1 MKYNDINSPSRSVR
15 YRAFVV
21 SVILIPINIYW
32 NVQMELVRY
41 SGLPTTISL
50 FFNVIFN
57 LLVLSLANIGIK
69 RFFGKTLFKSGELST
84 IYVML
89 SIASGIGGHSMM
101 QILPPMLGHPFW
113 FATEEND
120 WKNLFWRHLPE
131 WLTVN
136 DKRALGGYY
145 EGDTLY
151 KIEYLTAWLIPVLSW
166 FSIIF
171 IILLIMLCLN
181 VIIRQQWVENEK
193 LSYPIIQLPTEMTS
207 SRFYLNRWM
216 WTGFILVAIVDI
228 LNGLHFLIPTIPQV
242 FSKRYYLNLSGE
254 PFLAMG
260 NLPFALY
267 PFVIG
272 LGFLIP
278 LDLSF
283 SCWFF
288 FWFWKLQLI
297 VGQMVGLS
305 HLPGFPYLHSQAI
318 GGYIGVTL
326 VALYVSRFHL
336 LLVVKQ
342 VLTQSTIANS
352 RNQVMSYRK
361 IVVLLVVSSII
372 LLALCQKAGM
382 SITVATIFF
391 LLYYLISMG
400 ITRMR
405 AELGAPVHDIHY
417 TGPEQMMV
425 WAVGTRRLGAANLTV
440 LSLFWFLTR
449 THYSHVMPH
458 QLEGFK
464 ISTQVN
470 ISQGKTFIAIIVAC
484 VVGIFSAF
492 WVLLHIPYQLGALAQ
507 IPWPTVNAF
516 GLEPWRRLEDWL
528 INPMVTDIPETVF
541 IGIGLLVTFGLMF
554 MRMKFFWFP
563 LYPAAYA
570 VTNSWAIH
578 NIWFCL
584 FIAWIIKI
592 IILQYGG
599 LKAHQKAT
607 PFFLGLILGEF
618 TIGSLWTIIG
628 IVLEIP
634 TYGFYT

>member
-1 MKYNDINSPSRSVR
+1 MKYNEINLPNRSVR

-21 SVILIPINIYW
+21 SIILIPINIYW

-69 RFFGKTLFKSGELST
+69 RLFRKTLFKSGELSI

-120 WKNLFWRHLPE
+120 WKNLFWRYLPE

-136 DKRALGGYY
+136 DKRALAGYY

-151 KIEYLTAWLIPVLSW
+151 KIEYFTAWLIPVLSW

-181 VIIRQQWVENEK
+181 VIIRRQWVENEK
-193 LSYPIIQLPTEMTS
+193 LSYPIIQLPTEMTN
-207 SRFYLNRWM
+207 SRFYFNRWM
-216 WTGFILVAIVDI
+216 WIGFILVASVDI
-228 LNGLHFLIPTIPQV
+228 LNGLHFLIPNIPQV
-242 FSKRYYLNLSGE
+242 FSKRYYLNLSSE

-305 HLPGFPYLHSQAI
+305 HLPGFPYLWI
-318 GGYIGVTL
+318 DT
-326 VALYVSRFHL
+326 VSNVDL
-336 LLVVKQ
+336 L
-342 VLTQSTIANS
+342 ST
-352 RNQVMSYRK
+352 
-361 IVVLLVVSSII
+361 
-372 LLALCQKAGM
+372 
-382 SITVATIFF
+382 
-391 LLYYLISMG
+391 
-400 ITRMR
+400 
-405 AELGAPVHDIHY
+405 
-417 TGPEQMMV
+417 
-425 WAVGTRRLGAANLTV
+425 
-440 LSLFWFLTR
+440 
-449 THYSHVMPH
+449 
-458 QLEGFK
+458 
-464 ISTQVN
+464 
-470 ISQGKTFIAIIVAC
+470 
-484 VVGIFSAF
+484 
-492 WVLLHIPYQLGALAQ
+492 
-507 IPWPTVNAF
+507 
-516 GLEPWRRLEDWL
+516 
-528 INPMVTDIPETVF
+528 
-541 IGIGLLVTFGLMF
+541 
-554 MRMKFFWFP
+554 
-563 LYPAAYA
+563 
-570 VTNSWAIH
+570 
-578 NIWFCL
+578 
-584 FIAWIIKI
+584 
-592 IILQYGG
+592 
-599 LKAHQKAT
+599 
-607 PFFLGLILGEF
+607 GLIKD
-618 TIGSLWTIIG
+618 
-628 IVLEIP
+628 
-634 TYGFYT
+634 